1 MAVGDPVD
9 ESGLLLREGGGF
21 ILRRDRGGLWRLE
34 LHRVPVDLVGKR
46 VRLVG
51 EQSELDLVEVYGI
64 QPD

>member
-1 MAVGDPVD
+1 MAIGDPVD

-21 ILRRDRGGLWRLE
+21 ILRRDRGGHWRLE

-46 VRLVG
+46 VRLIG
-51 EQSELDLVEVYGI
+51 IETEPDLVEVDGV